1 MEFNDRGK
9 HGACEKKFIHLA
21 EPDILAS
28 RSQGGAGARR
38 QRTASCRDRAGQLRV
53 QHGSVGQRI
62 IHLHQDG
69 VVALDNQRVVGM
81 KISHGDYSGAT
92 SPTRKS

>member
-1 MEFNDRGK
+1 MEFNDRGT
-9 HGACEKKFIHLA
+9 HGAYEKKSIPLA

-28 RSQGGAGARR
+28 RSRGGAGARR
-38 QRTASCRDRAGQLRV
+38 QGTAPCRDRAGQLRV

-62 IHLHQDG
+62 IHFRQDG
-69 VVALDNQRVVGM
+69 VVALNNQRVVGM
-81 KISHGDYSGAT
+81 KISHGDNSGAT